1 MKRLIIIHLILFLVA
16 LFIAFALVPLDRIY
30 FASLPAEEINKYYQ
44 DAFSF
49 QSGKA
54 WKIVATWFIG
64 LSCGRLMLKALAK

>member
-1 MKRLIIIHLILFLVA
+1 MFFLVA

-30 FASLPAEEINKYYQ
+30 FSHHPTEEIRKYYQ
-44 DAFSF
+44 DAISF

-64 LSCGRLMLKALAK
+64 LSCGRLMLKALTK